1 MDVLK
6 HLPRRIIVTVLCIAG
21 LAGAQLLTDESALAF
36 GPTTTDFESF
46 TIGSVNGQDGW
57 TSGHGS
63 SFCPLYDEGVV
74 LNTYGYP
81 SFGAQ
86 SFRISNAITCG
97 SYNDMTL
104 SPSLAN
110 EAGETSASTSS
121 YSGGTRQPYFQ
132 AQWDF
137 ASTVPTSE
145 QPGLSVV
152 ASPDRGDPSRM
163 SWLQMQDTPSGL
175 QLNFEDYQESI
186 QNFVTTPIATGIDRT
201 VAHTVKITMQFVD
214 GPGNDIVDVYL
225 DGALIHTG
233 TSWED
238 YYRDWAGG
246 IPAPVDSIMFRTAGT
261 AAPATSGN
269 GFLIDNFSSFSGP
282 VPTADLTSLSLSS
295 GTLSP
300 AFDPAT
306 TAYTASVDNT
316 TTSVGVIAV
325 AGSGATAVVS
335 GNSSLAVGSNTVTIA
350 VTADDGTTIKTYTVT
365 VDRAAAP
372 ATPTTPTTAPA
383 PTPTAASP
391 TPAPAPVSLGAPRN
405 LAGAVQS
412 SGALVLS
419 WDPPTGAPTVAHYT
433 IWRDGK
439 AIGVTGG
446 STYEFSVENPVV
458 GDPSIF
464 GVTADDGN
472 GTVSSMSPQV
482 TGVPDLTGLTA
493 EQGRAMTISRGFTAG
508 IVNTRLSSAAANT
521 VVAQSPWP
529 LPQYRQLGTA
539 INTVIAVHAA
549 FAPLIVT
556 VSSSRRIPLAIRHS
570 FTPRLLTTIAA
581 NATVSLTRYGKIAT
595 TYATWSR
602 KLHAGA
608 NYLTLRIPTHLKIKL
623 PGIYRLTFRV
633 RSLGQ
638 SKLYSVRVRLGWR
651 KLGAPLPKRE
661 ADVLLVAAPS
671 IADKVVQQLSARYL
685 VKTVNTETVF
695 TATHAPNERVG
706 AVILDADEAGLSTIR
721 HLHFVFP
728 DLRIVA
734 VVSSPAASRV
744 AEAAGASMSVLDP
757 ASIDELVARLAF
769 RRPRAA
775 PVASR

>member
-1 MDVLK
+1 MDVVK
-6 HLPRRIIVTVLCIAG
+6 HLPRRVIVTVLVIASM
-21 LAGAQLLTDESALAF
+21 AGAQLLTDDSALAV
-36 GPTTTDFESF
+36 GPATTDFESF
-46 TIGSVNGQDGW
+46 TIASVNGQAGW

-74 LNTYGYP
+74 SNTFGYP
-81 SFGAQ
+81 TFGTQ

-104 SPSLAN
+104 SPSLAD

-137 ASTVPTSE
+137 ASTVPTGE
-145 QPGLSVV
+145 QPGLAVV

-163 SWLQMQDTPSGL
+163 SWLQMQDTPTGL
-175 QLNFEDYQESI
+175 QLNFEDYEESI

-201 VAHTVKITMQFVD
+201 VAHTVKFTMQFVD
-214 GPGNDIVDVYL
+214 GPGNDIVNVYL

-246 IPAPVDSIMFRTAGT
+246 IPAPVDSIMFRTGGT

-282 VPTADLTSLSLSS
+282 VPSADLTSLSLSS

-300 AFDPAT
+300 TFDSAT
-306 TAYTASVDNT
+306 TAYTESVDNT
-316 TTSVGVIAV
+316 TTSMSVIAV
-325 AGSGATAVVS
+325 AVPGATAVVS
-335 GNSSLAVGSNTVTIA
+335 GNSSLAVGSNTVTIT

-372 ATPTTPTTAPA
+372 APPTPPPTPPPA
-383 PTPTAASP
+383 PTAPSP
-391 TPAPAPVSLGAPRN
+391 TPAPAPAPISLGAPRN

-419 WDPPTGAPTVAHYT
+419 WDTPAGAPAVAHYT

-446 STYEFSVENPVV
+446 STHEFTVENPVV

-472 GTVSSMSPQV
+472 GTVSAMSPQL

-493 EQGRAMTISRGFTAG
+493 EQGQALTNARGFTAG
-508 IVNTRLSSAAANT
+508 AVTTRVSSATANT
-521 VVAQSPWP
+521 VVAQSPWS
-529 LPQYRQLGTA
+529 LPQYRQLGTP
-539 INTVIAVHAA
+539 INTVIAVRVAS
-549 FAPLIVT
+549 APLIVT
-556 VSSSRRIPLAIRHS
+556 VSSSRRITLATRHS
-570 FTPRLLTTIAA
+570 FTPRVLTTIAA

-608 NYLTLRIPTHLKIKL
+608 NYLTLRVPTQLEIKL

-633 RSLGQ
+633 RSAGQ

-651 KLGAPLPKRE
+651 KLAAPLPRRE
-661 ADVLLVAAPS
+661 ADVLLIPSPS
-671 IADKVVQQLSARYL
+671 IADKVVQQLSANYL
-685 VKTVNTETVF
+685 VKRVDADTVF

-706 AVILDADEAGLSTIR
+706 AVILDADRAGLVTIR

-728 DLRIVA
+728 DLRVIA
-734 VVSSPAASRV
+734 VVSSLAAGRV
-744 AEAAGASMSVLDP
+744 ARAAGASMSVLGPVSLD
-757 ASIDELVARLAF
+757 ALVARL
-769 RRPRAA
+769 RP
-775 PVASR
+775 